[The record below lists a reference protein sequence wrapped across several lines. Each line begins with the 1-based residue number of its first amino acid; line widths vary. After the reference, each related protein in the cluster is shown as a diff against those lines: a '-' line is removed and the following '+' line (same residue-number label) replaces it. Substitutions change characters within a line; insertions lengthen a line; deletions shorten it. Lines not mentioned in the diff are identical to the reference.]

1 MTSACFHGN
10 GLTLVRIHRSI
21 KIKTAEK
28 SDTKKAKETS
38 GEPGDLSMSQQL
50 MASGHHCSTSKYH
63 HVTPQTNRKIIETT
77 VKSGTPI
84 HATGGKSPTEVKGR
98 KKKSDY
104 QLRKNCDTE
113 KVKTKKS
120 GLVLMTYSRQPMSSL
135 LSQCKRL
142 EEENVAMLRQIVKME
157 DEAMKSAS
165 QQLQQYDRAGSNVR
179 AVQIWTEQQIQDAQQ
194 DLELTKDRREKDVN
208 ELHLQLQN
216 CEQKIQDAQKDLQ
229 QLREYRDCG
238 HSVKVLQ
245 AAELERQLCVLSEL
259 HQDQAADV
267 EALAQTEIEKL
278 LESYQKIKDD
288 MLQGVVEQ
296 HVEALP
302 LSLKR
307 MCLQNQEMRSEI
319 TAYQQMITGFQDD
332 IKKLLETG
340 DSLRKSWNK
349 ETDRLHKALLLSRP
363 CCSANEDVVLDI
375 PLNRPMYI

>member
-10 GLTLVRIHRSI
+10 GLTL
-21 KIKTAEK
+21 
-28 SDTKKAKETS
+28 
-38 GEPGDLSMSQQL
+38 DLSMSQQL

-208 ELHLQLQN
+208 AELHLQLQN